1 MKRLSHLVAVGCT
14 LIAGAM
20 VSAAMPDSVRTDAGL
35 VSGAPGAPGTTTADI
50 RAYKGIPYAAPP
62 VGELRWKP
70 PQAAAHW
77 DGVRKGDQFAARCT
91 QGGFG
96 GGGRQGAAAGRQGG
110 AAGRQGAAPGA
121 APAPEGAP
129 AQGRQ
134 GAAPAGLAAAPQPPT
149 SEDCLYINV
158 WTPATAA
165 SDRKPVMV
173 FSYGGGFTSGAGSEP
188 RYDGEA
194 LAKKGVVVV
203 TYNYRLGPFGW
214 FAHPELTK
222 ESGHNASGNYGLMD
236 AVAALKWVQKN
247 ISSFGGDP
255 RNVTIFGESAGAFQI
270 ASMVGSPEAK
280 DLFRR
285 AVAESGAWMGI
296 RMGKMTTL
304 AQAEEAGQKMAE
316 TMGAKSIADLR
327 AKSAEDL
334 QREGRAGGMIVD
346 GWYVPEDLS
355 MTFAQGRENEA
366 DVLVGSNKDEG
377 TFFQRGGPPAA
388 QFIAQTKERWG
399 DLADSFLKLYP
410 AGTDEEANASSLAA
424 ARDEMTWHAR
434 LWAQLQAKRGKSKAY
449 VYYFTHEPPSAPGQP
464 SRGATHT
471 AELAYVFGN
480 LLPAN
485 REWPAVDRTLA
496 DQMTSYWANFAT
508 TGDPNGKGLPVWP
521 QYKDKSSGRAMILGD
536 KVEAESSP
544 DTARMALY
552 DQLFARQMST
562 PSRRTN

>member
-1 MKRLSHLVAVGCT
+1 MKRLSHLIAVGCT
-14 LIAGAM
+14 LIASAM
-20 VSAAMPDSVRTDAGL
+20 LSAATADSVRTDAGL
-35 VSGAPGAPGTTTADI
+35 VSGAPGATTADV

-70 PQAAAHW
+70 PQPAAHW
-77 DGVRKGDQFAARCT
+77 DGVRKGDQFAARCM

-96 GGGRQGAAAGRQGG
+96 GGGARQGAAPGRQGAAAPE
-110 AAGRQGAAPGA
+110 GRQGAAPG
-121 APAPEGAP
+121 G
-129 AQGRQ
+129 QGRQ
-134 GAAPAGLAAAPQPPT
+134 AAAPPPQPPT
-149 SEDCLYINV
+149 SEDCLSINV

-173 FSYGGGFTSGAGSEP
+173 FSYGGGFTSGAGSEA

-236 AVAALKWVQKN
+236 AIAALKWVQKN

-280 DLFRR
+280 GLFRR
-285 AVAESGAWMGI
+285 AIAESGAWMGI

-304 AQAEEAGQKMAE
+304 AQAEEAGVKNASD
-316 TMGAKSIADLR
+316 MGKTSLADLR
-327 AKSAEDL
+327 AMSADDL
-334 QREGRAGGMIVD
+334 QRQGRNSGMIID
-346 GWYVPEDLS
+346 GWWVPEDLS
-355 MTFAQGRENEA
+355 ITFTQGRENEA

-388 QFIAQTKERWG
+388 QFVTQAKERWG

-410 AGTDEEANASSLAA
+410 AGTDEEANLSSLAV

-449 VYYFTHEPPSAPGQP
+449 VYYFTHEPPATPGQP

-485 REWPAVDRTLA
+485 REWPALDRTLA
-496 DQMTSYWANFAT
+496 DQMTSYWANFAA
-508 TGDPNGKGLPVWP
+508 TGDPNGKGLPLWP
-521 QYKDKSSGRAMILGD
+521 LYKDKSSGRAMILGD
-536 KVEAESSP
+536 KVEPESAP
-544 DTARMALY
+544 DTARLALY
-552 DQLFARQMST
+552 DQLYARQMARD
-562 PSRRTN
+562 SRRTN

>member
-1 MKRLSHLVAVGCT
+1 MKRLSYLIAVGCT

-20 VSAAMPDSVRTDAGL
+20 LSAMPDSVRTDAGL
-35 VSGAPGAPGTTTADI
+35 VSGAPGATTPDV

-70 PQAAAHW
+70 PQPAAHW
-77 DGVRKGDQFAARCT
+77 DGVRKGDQFAARCM

-96 GGGRQGAAAGRQGG
+96 GGGGRQDAAAGRQGAVAGRQGGG
-110 AAGRQGAAPGA
+110 AAGRQGAAQ
-121 APAPEGAP
+121 PE
-129 AQGRQ
+129 GRQ
-134 GAAPAGLAAAPQPPT
+134 GAAPGGEAAAPPQPPT

-173 FSYGGGFTSGAGSEP
+173 FSYGGAFTSGAGSEA

-203 TYNYRLGPFGW
+203 TYNYRLGSFGW

-247 ISSFGGDP
+247 ISTFGGDP

-280 DLFRR
+280 GLFRR
-285 AVAESGAWMGI
+285 AIAESGAWMGI

-304 AQAEEAGQKMAE
+304 AQAEEAGRKMAE
-316 TMGAKSIADLR
+316 AMGAKSIADLR

-355 MTFAQGRENEA
+355 ITFTQGRENEA

-388 QFIAQTKERWG
+388 QFVTQAKERWG

-410 AGTDEEANASSLAA
+410 AGTDEEANASSLAV

-434 LWAQLQAKRGKSKAY
+434 LWAQLQAKRGTSKAY
-449 VYYFTHEPPSAPGQP
+449 VYYFTHEPPTAPGQP

-485 REWPAVDRTLA
+485 REWPVVDRTLA
-496 DQMTSYWANFAT
+496 NQMTSYWANFAT
-508 TGDPNGKGLPVWP
+508 TGDPNGKGLPSWP
-521 QYKDKSSGRAMILGD
+521 QYKDRSSGRAMILGD
-536 KVEAESSP
+536 KVEPESAL
-544 DTARMALY
+544 DTARLALY
-552 DQLFARQMST
+552 DQLYAKQMARD
-562 PSRRTN
+562 SRRTN